1 MLAYHFPSNPV
12 EKKNDIYLHVLVC
25 KHNGFF
31 YFLLHALEKHR
42 CPSSMLCIKVIKLFL
57 LLECKHNIYIIK
69 GTGIKRRRDRDREK
83 IISIV
88 DTTVHL
94 KYAVKYS

>member
-1 MLAYHFPSNPV
+1 
-12 EKKNDIYLHVLVC
+12 
-25 KHNGFF
+25 
-31 YFLLHALEKHR
+31 
-42 CPSSMLCIKVIKLFL
+42 MLCIKVIKLFL